1 MFWGTKYVI
10 NKNLKH
16 CQTNV
21 CIPIL
26 NKNDVYFYLELYVLT
41 CTFVLD
47 YSYVEEFSIMKYY
60 HRIGWIFSKL
70 HLHPYHLLKT
80 TFSIMSL
87 CLKLNHCLIDW
98 LIDWLIVFN
107 ANRSSISAISWH
119 VKSLLIYS
127 QFLPTKSSKNNKRT
141 KYQFIV
147 TFILSY
153 FIHSICF
160 ISDLWRQW

>member
-98 LIDWLIVFN
+98 LIDWSCLMPTVAVFQLYLGMLN
-107 ANRSSISAISWH
+107 HCLFTPNSC
-119 VKSLLIYS
+119 LLKV
-127 QFLPTKSSKNNKRT
+127 QRT
-141 KYQFIV
+141 IKELNIN
-147 TFILSY
+147 L
-153 FIHSICF
+153 
-160 ISDLWRQW
+160 L